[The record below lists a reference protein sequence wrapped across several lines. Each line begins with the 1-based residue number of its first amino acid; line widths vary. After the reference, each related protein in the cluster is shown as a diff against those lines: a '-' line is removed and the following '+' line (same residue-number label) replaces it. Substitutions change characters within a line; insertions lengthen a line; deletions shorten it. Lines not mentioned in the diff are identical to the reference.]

1 MSTQLALDLRLRTLE
16 AQLFGT
22 PPSSFAPA
30 PDRAQQKDGAATR
43 RVREIHERLERL
55 GESSEGVKR
64 LLNGY
69 DQYLPLLTI
78 PHPSTT
84 STPADQASDETQPV
98 QESDLLP
105 DSVKLAMVLAA
116 AEDIVGAERD
126 LRELE
131 ILKNSGAEGSGRMEE
146 FIPQRPDLI
155 RAMQESEKERE
166 ALAKARGQVGGLLVR
181 YADFTS
187 TVSELFIDLHHKM
200 ESLEEG
206 VARVERKRRKELA
219 ERY

>member
-1 MSTQLALDLRLRTLE
+1 MATQLALDLRLRTLE

-22 PPSSFAPA
+22 PPSSLAAPKRA
-30 PDRAQQKDGAATR
+30 PQDGAATR
-43 RVREIHERLERL
+43 RVREIHERLQRL
-55 GESSEGVKR
+55 GERSEGVKR
-64 LLNGY
+64 LLDGY
-69 DQYLPLLTI
+69 EQYLPLLTI
-78 PHPSTT
+78 PHPST
-84 STPADQASDETQPV
+84 STMTDQASDESQPI

-131 ILKNSGAEGSGRMEE
+131 VLKGKGAEGSGQLEDL
-146 FIPQRPDLI
+146 IPQRPDLI
-155 RAMQESEKERE
+155 RAMQESENEGE
-166 ALAKARGQVGGLLVR
+166 ALAEARSQVGGLLVR
-181 YADFTS
+181 YTDFTS

-200 ESLEEG
+200 ENLEEG

>member
-1 MSTQLALDLRLRTLE
+1 MATQLALDLRLCTLE

-22 PPSSFAPA
+22 PPSSLAP
-30 PDRAQQKDGAATR
+30 PDRAPQDGAATR
-43 RVREIHERLERL
+43 RVREIHERLQRL

-64 LLNGY
+64 LLDGY
-69 DQYLPLLTI
+69 EQYLPLLTI
-78 PHPSTT
+78 PHPSTPT
-84 STPADQASDETQPV
+84 MTDQASDESQPI

-105 DSVKLAMVLAA
+105 DSVKLTMVLAA

-131 ILKNSGAEGSGRMEE
+131 VLKGKGAEGSGQLEDL
-146 FIPQRPDLI
+146 IPQRPDLI
-155 RAMQESEKERE
+155 RAMQESEKEGE
-166 ALAKARGQVGGLLVR
+166 ALAQARSQVGGLLVR
-181 YADFTS
+181 YTDFTS

-200 ESLEEG
+200 ENLEEG